1 MPSPAPTN
9 PQPTRRRA
17 TPKAPVLFALGLI
30 VLAVVVTA
38 TWAITWS
45 VAGNDAS
52 TQPAAGEQTDAEQVS
67 GVDVAVDTVRAT
79 AESLYNF
86 TPDTVEATIKT
97 AQATL
102 CGDALDQWNETARTL
117 PDIVYGTG
125 RSVTTS
131 NAHYGVVREDAVS
144 TTVLAVFDLAA
155 SEDNT
160 APPPPEPTAIEFTVD
175 RSAVPV
181 CITTMKVL

>member
-1 MPSPAPTN
+1 MTSPAPTN
-9 PQPTRRRA
+9 VPTRRRA
-17 TPKAPVLFALGLI
+17 SPKAPVLFALGLI

-45 VAGNDAS
+45 VAGDDAS
-52 TQPAAGEQTDAEQVS
+52 AQPPSSGSVDDKQAP
-67 GVDVAVDTVRAT
+67 GVDAAVETVRAT
-79 AESLYNF
+79 TESLYNF

-102 CGDALDQWNETARTL
+102 CGEALEQWNETAGTL
-117 PDIVYGTG
+117 PDIVYDTG

-131 NAHYGVVREDAVS
+131 NAHYGVVRSDQSS
-144 TTVLAVFDLAA
+144 TTVLAIFDLAA

-160 APPPPEPTAIEFTVD
+160 DPPPPEPTAIEFTVD
-175 RSAVPV
+175 RNAVPV

>member
-1 MPSPAPTN
+1 MTSPAPTT
-9 PQPTRRRA
+9 PQRTRRRA
-17 TPKAPVLFALGLI
+17 APKPPVLFALGLI
-30 VLAVVVTA
+30 ALAVVVTA
-38 TWAITWS
+38 TWAITWT
-45 VAGNDAS
+45 VVGEDRS
-52 TQPAAGEQTDAEQVS
+52 TADPAVPEQIRPAAT
-67 GVDVAVDTVRAT
+67 AVDTVRAT
-79 AESLYNF
+79 AESIYNF

-102 CGDALDQWNETARTL
+102 CGEALEQWNETSKTL

-131 NAHYGVVREDAVS
+131 NAHYGVVSSDEVS

-160 APPPPEPTAIEFTVD
+160 PPPEPEPTAIEFTVD
-175 RSAVPV
+175 RTAVPV
-181 CITTMKVL
+181 CISAMKVL

>member
-1 MPSPAPTN
+1 MNNRPPSS
-9 PQPTRRRA
+9 PQVTRRREK
-17 TPKAPVLFALGLI
+17 PGGPVLFALGLI
-30 VLAVVVTA
+30 ALAAVVTV

-45 VAGNDAS
+45 VAGSDKP
-52 TQPAAGEQTDAEQVS
+52 TAGEVVDGQQFP

-79 AESLYNF
+79 TESLYNF
-86 TPDTVEATIKT
+86 TPDTIEATIKT

-102 CGDALDQWNETARTL
+102 CGEALTQWNETAETL

-131 NAHYGVVREDAVS
+131 NAHYGVVSADEQTA
-144 TTVLAVFDLAA
+144 TVLAVFVLAA
-155 SEDNT
+155 NTDN
-160 APPPPEPTAIEFTVD
+160 APSPAPEPTAIEFTVD
-175 RSAVPV
+175 RTAVPV

>member
-1 MPSPAPTN
+1 M
-9 PQPTRRRA
+9 
-17 TPKAPVLFALGLI
+17 FALGLI

-45 VAGNDAS
+45 VAGDDTSA
-52 TQPAAGEQTDAEQVS
+52 QPASSDSADTEQV
-67 GVDVAVDTVRAT
+67 DAVAAAVETVRAT
-79 AESLYNF
+79 TESLYNF

-102 CGDALDQWNETARTL
+102 CGEALEQWNETAKTL
-117 PDIVYGTG
+117 PDLVYSAG
-125 RSVTTS
+125 RSVTSS
-131 NAHYGVVREDAVS
+131 NAHYGVVRTDATA

-160 APPPPEPTAIEFTVD
+160 TPPPPEPTAIEFTVD
-175 RSAVPV
+175 STAVPV